1 MDFVKNSFIGKFLE
15 LSGQTQVQ
23 NHIMKLF
30 EQLGEAIPQL
40 GLNITYYINNRYYV
54 WFTESPNFLGI
65 SAPTTLVSMVFSL
78 GSILMGLFN
87 GVKAAMHVKQR
98 RALMSGAATWNEE
111 KVKKFV
117 KYGGDL
123 DETGREESG
132 RHPSG
137 IIGCPPLV

>member
-1 MDFVKNSFIGKFLE
+1 MNFVKNSYFAKFLA

-23 NHIMKLF
+23 NRIMKLF
-30 EQLGEAIPQL
+30 EQLGEAIPQF

-65 SAPTTLVSMVFSL
+65 SVPTTLVSMVFSL

-98 RALMSGAATWNEE
+98 KALMYGAAIWNEE
-111 KVKKFV
+111 KVKK
-117 KYGGDL
+117 L
-123 DETGREESG
+123 LESG
-132 RHPSG
+132 VDWS
-137 IIGCPPLV
+137 

>member
-1 MDFVKNSFIGKFLE
+1 
-15 LSGQTQVQ
+15 
-23 NHIMKLF
+23 MKLF

-65 SAPTTLVSMVFSL
+65 YLPTTLVSMVFSL

-98 RALMSGAATWNEE
+98 RALMSGAATWNAE
-111 KVKKFV
+111 KVKKLV
-117 KYGGDL
+117 ESGVDL
-123 DETGREESG
+123 DEKMEGQTLLTAAAQKTTQSLEW
-132 RHPSG
+132 
-137 IIGCPPLV
+137 L